1 MRAHLYQ
8 WQVRIASAFLLALM
22 PQVGTLRAAKA
33 APDLAVSAPTAQ
45 QPIEQQSI
53 ERSRM
58 KLGLPPTPDMEDHKV
73 HNRKGP
79 AADQAILKAKFEEAK
94 RNADTLAELAQSLK
108 SDLDK
113 GNENVVSL
121 LVVKKAEKI
130 EKLAEK
136 IKKWGKAY

>member
-1 MRAHLYQ
+1 
-8 WQVRIASAFLLALM
+8 
-22 PQVGTLRAAKA
+22 
-33 APDLAVSAPTAQ
+33 
-45 QPIEQQSI
+45 
-53 ERSRM
+53 
-58 KLGLPPTPDMEDHKV
+58 MEDRKV